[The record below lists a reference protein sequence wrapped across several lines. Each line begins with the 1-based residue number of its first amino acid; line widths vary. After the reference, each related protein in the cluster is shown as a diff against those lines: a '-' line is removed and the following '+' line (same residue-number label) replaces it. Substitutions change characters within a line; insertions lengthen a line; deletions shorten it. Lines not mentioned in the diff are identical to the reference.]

1 MWWAISFFLV
11 MLGEAGLGASAAL
24 AEEKSS
30 ALLEQQYDREPNPR
44 KRAGLAIELTRGR
57 LTQLRA
63 AYDAEDPEPREKAV
77 EAYRAALER
86 LETAV
91 TAAAHAGTSKTAEM
105 HLRRQGRDL
114 ENFKTNVTYLD
125 RPAVEKLI
133 AHVAALREQIL
144 YSLMNP
150 NQRKAKQ

>member
-24 AEEKSS
+24 AEEKSP
-30 ALLEQQYDREPNPR
+30 ALLEQQYDREPNAR
-44 KRAGLAIELTRGR
+44 KRARLAIELTRGR

-63 AYDAEDPEPREKAV
+63 AYDAEDSEPREKAV